1 MIPPQWGML
10 TIGARPSTLPVR
22 TISVIFVSV
31 LNSLRK
37 SGPESDGIALS
48 GDCGFGTPPR
58 PFGPW
63 QLMQP
68 SRT

>member
-1 MIPPQWGML
+1 MMPPQCGML
-10 TIGARPSTLPVR
+10 AIGALPITLPER
-22 TISVIFVSV
+22 MNSRIFASV

-37 SGPESDGIALS
+37 SWPESGGIALS
-48 GDCGFGTPPR
+48 GDCGFGTPPS

-68 SRT
+68 